1 MSSLRFE
8 AFLARLYSD
17 RAFLERFLSE
27 PDLAMAAA
35 NLDSRERRAAAEM
48 DHAGLMMAARSY
60 AFKRQRRRRGV
71 ARTLIAMLS
80 NLWRRLAWR
89 VEEVVRRVVQKSLK
103 SGVDR

>member
-27 PDLAMAAA
+27 PDSAMAAA
-35 NLDSRERRAAAEM
+35 HLDSRERRAAAEM
-48 DHAGLMMAARSY
+48 DRVGLMMAARSY

-71 ARTLIAMLS
+71 GRTVIAMLS
-80 NLWRRLAWR
+80 NLWRRLTWR